1 MPEVPLDDVAGHAPA
16 VWETNGPW
24 NVDEVL
30 DQALRLVADY
40 YQLLGA
46 TLGRATD
53 PPTLAELHQS
63 PLGRDLRL
71 LAGADPTAAPATAVR
86 EAAARVKELL
96 LRPLAA
102 DEYAVPEWFWATA
115 LGRLVAR
122 AERASHGPRGLVEP
136 AEAAARLGVAPSS
149 VERWLAEGSLAIVPD
164 DAGRPLVPHDAVE
177 RRRAVA
183 RELPGEASPPGDVL
197 VAERPLA
204 S

>member
-1 MPEVPLDDVAGHAPA
+1 MWGTD
-16 VWETNGPW
+16 GPW

-30 DQALRLVADY
+30 DQALRLVAEHHRS
-40 YQLLGA
+40 LGA
-46 TLGRATD
+46 ALGRATD
-53 PPTLAELHQS
+53 PPTLAELQQS

-71 LAGADPTAAPATAVR
+71 LAGADPTAAPSTAIR
-86 EAAARVKELL
+86 EAMARVKELL

-122 AERASHGPRGLVEP
+122 AERASHGSGGLLEP

-149 VERWLAEGSLAIVPD
+149 VERWLAEGSLMTIPD

-183 RELPGEASPPGDVL
+183 RK
-197 VAERPLA
+197 LA
-204 S
+204 G